1 MTIVFGNPWALLLL
15 LLIPL
20 SFRWMRRRPAGAV
33 AFAPARALGDAA
45 RGRGRWA
52 GPLPDVLRAVSFGL
66 LVLAL
71 AGPRSRAR
79 IVEETSEGIA
89 IVLAVDVSQS
99 MLAEDLRPRNRLG
112 AAKQTVA
119 RFIQGREHDR
129 IGLVA
134 FAAQAMTRVP
144 LTRDYA
150 ILAEAV
156 DGLESGGLGDGTAI
170 GDGLAA
176 AAARLRRAE
185 ERSKVVVLMSD
196 GASNRGDVD
205 PRQAAQAAAAL
216 GIRVYTIAMG
226 SDTVAR
232 VPVAITRVGVRYAL
246 AKTVVDEKLLSEIAR
261 TTNGRYYRARDTET
275 LRRIYADI
283 DRLERTPVRMR
294 RYHRTRD
301 WYLPFLLAGAALL
314 VVEMLFRATR
324 WGRVP

>member
-1 MTIVFGNPWALLLL
+1 MTIAFANPWALLLL

-20 SFRWMRRRPAGAV
+20 WAMWLRRAQPGAV
-33 AFAPARALGDAA
+33 AFARADAVA
-45 RGRGRWA
+45 EASRGRGRWA
-52 GPLPDVLRAVSFGL
+52 GAVPDVLRALSFAL

-71 AGPRSRAR
+71 AGPRTGAR
-79 IVEETSEGIA
+79 VVEQVSEGIA

-119 RFIQGREHDR
+119 RFIQGRDNDR

-134 FAAQAMTRVP
+134 FAAEAMTRVP
-144 LTRDYA
+144 LTRDYEV
-150 ILAEAV
+150 LAEAV
-156 DGLESGGLGDGTAI
+156 AGLQSGGLGEGTAI

-196 GASNRGDVD
+196 GANNRGDVD
-205 PRQAAQAAAAL
+205 PRQAARAASVL

-232 VPVAITRVGVRYAL
+232 IPVAMTRVGVRYAM
-246 AKTVVDEKLLSEIAR
+246 ARTTVDEKLLAEIA
-261 TTNGRYYRARDTET
+261 TTSGGRYFRAKDTDA
-275 LRRIYADI
+275 LRRIYAEI
-283 DRLERTPVRMR
+283 DRLERTPVRVR
-294 RYHRTRD
+294 RYVRYSD
-301 WYLPFLLAGAALL
+301 WYLPFLLAGAVML
-314 VVEMLFRATR
+314 VLEWLFRATR

>member
-1 MTIVFGNPWALLLL
+1 MSIGFAQPWALLLL
-15 LLIPL
+15 ALVPL
-20 SFRWMRRRPAGAV
+20 WAWSLRRRPPGALV
-33 AFAPARALGDAA
+33 SAPAHALEEAA
-45 RGRGRWA
+45 RGRGRRIGA
-52 GPLPDVLRAVSFGL
+52 LPDVLRAVCFAL
-66 LVLAL
+66 LVVAL

-79 IVEETSEGIA
+79 IVETTSEGIA

-99 MLAEDLRPRNRLG
+99 MLTEDLRPRNRLG

-134 FAAQAMTRVP
+134 FAAEAMTRVP
-144 LTRDYA
+144 LTRDYG

-156 DGLESGGLGDGTAI
+156 GGLESGGLGEGTAI

-185 ERSKVVVLMSD
+185 ERSRVVVLMSD

-232 VPVAITRVGVRYAL
+232 VPVAVTRVGVRYAL
-246 AKTVVDEKLLSEIAR
+246 AQTVVDERLLAEIAR
-261 TTNGRYYRARDTET
+261 TTDGRYYRARDTET

-283 DRLERTPVRMR
+283 DRLERTPVRVR
-294 RYHRTRD
+294 RYHQTRD

-314 VVEMLFRATR
+314 VTEWLLRATR

>member
-1 MTIVFGNPWALLLL
+1 VTAGFDNPWALALLL
-15 LLIPL
+15 ALPL
-20 SFRWMRRRPAGAV
+20 WTWWLRRARPGAV
-33 AFAPARALGDAA
+33 AFARAGAVAQAA
-45 RGRGRWA
+45 RGRGRWLGA
-52 GPLPDVLRAVSFGL
+52 APDVLRALSFAL

-71 AGPRSRAR
+71 AGPRTGAR
-79 IVEETSEGIA
+79 VVEEESEGIA

-119 RFIQGREHDR
+119 RFIQGRENDR

-134 FAAQAMTRVP
+134 FAAEAMTRVP

-150 ILAEAV
+150 VLTEAV
-156 DGLESGGLGDGTAI
+156 GGLQSGGLGEGTAI

-185 ERSKVVVLMSD
+185 ERSRVVVLMSD
-196 GASNRGDVD
+196 GANNRGEVD
-205 PRQAAQAAAAL
+205 PRQAARAAALL

-232 VPVAITRVGVRYAL
+232 IPVAMTRVGVRYGL
-246 AKTVVDEKLLSEIAR
+246 ARTTVDEKLLAEIA
-261 TTNGRYYRARDTET
+261 TVSGGRYFRARDTDA
-275 LRRIYADI
+275 LRRIWTEI
-283 DRLERTPVRMR
+283 DRLERTPVRTR
-294 RYHRTRD
+294 RYVRYTE
-301 WYLPFLLAGAALL
+301 WYLPFLLMGAAVL
-314 VVEMLFRATR
+314 VLEWLFRATR

>member
-1 MTIVFGNPWALLLL
+1 MSIGFANPWALLAL

-20 SFRWMRRRPAGAV
+20 WVRWMRGRPSGAV
-33 AFAPARALGDAA
+33 AFAPARALGEAA

-52 GPLPDVLRAVSFGL
+52 GPVPDVLRALAFAL
-66 LVLAL
+66 LVVAL
-71 AGPRSRAR
+71 AGPQLRAR

-134 FAAQAMTRVP
+134 FAAEAMTRVP
-144 LTRDYA
+144 LTRDYD

-156 DGLESGGLGDGTAI
+156 GTLESGGLGEGTAI

-176 AAARLRRAE
+176 AAARLRGAA
-185 ERSKVVVLMSD
+185 ERSRVVVLMSD
-196 GASNRGDVD
+196 GASNRGEVD
-205 PRQAAQAAAAL
+205 PRQAAAAAAVL

-232 VPVAITRVGVRYAL
+232 VPVAITRVGVRYAY
-246 AKTVVDEKLLSEIAR
+246 AKTTVDEKLLADIAQSTR
-261 TTNGRYYRARDTET
+261 GRYYRARDTES

-283 DRLERTPVRMR
+283 DRLERTPVRVR
-294 RYHRTRD
+294 RYHRTREG
-301 WYLPFLLAGAALL
+301 YLPFLLLGAALL
-314 VVEMLFRATR
+314 VAEWLFRATR

>member
-1 MTIVFGNPWALLLL
+1 MTVGFANPWALLLL

-20 SFRWMRRRPAGAV
+20 WMRWLRRHPGPAV

-45 RGRGRWA
+45 RGRGRWT
-52 GPLPDVLRAVSFGL
+52 GPVPDVLRALSFAL

-71 AGPRSRAR
+71 AGPRTGAR
-79 IVEETSEGIA
+79 VVEETAEGIA

-112 AAKQTVA
+112 AAKQTVT

-144 LTRDYA
+144 LTRDHEL
-150 ILAEAV
+150 LAEAV
-156 DGLESGGLGDGTAI
+156 GGLQSGGLGDGTAI

-176 AAARLRRAE
+176 AAARLRTAP
-185 ERSKVVVLMSD
+185 ERSRVVVLMSD

-205 PRQAAQAAAAL
+205 PMQAARAAQAL

-232 VPVAITRVGVRYAL
+232 IPVSITRTGVRYGL
-246 AKTVVDEKLLSEIAR
+246 ARTAVDERLLAQVATATR
-261 TTNGRYYRARDTET
+261 GRYYRARDTEA

-283 DRLERTPVRMR
+283 DRLERTPVQVR

-314 VVEMLFRATR
+314 VAEWLFRATR

>member
-1 MTIVFGNPWALLLL
+1 MSIGFAQPWALLLL
-15 LLIPL
+15 ALVPL
-20 SFRWMRRRPAGAV
+20 WAWSLRRRPPGALV
-33 AFAPARALGDAA
+33 SAPAHALEEAA
-45 RGRGRWA
+45 RGRGRRA
-52 GPLPDVLRAVSFGL
+52 GALPDLLRAACFAL
-66 LVLAL
+66 LVIAL

-79 IVEETSEGIA
+79 IVETTSEGIA

-134 FAAQAMTRVP
+134 FAAEAMTRVP
-144 LTRDYA
+144 LTRDYG

-156 DGLESGGLGDGTAI
+156 GGLESGGLGEGTAI

-196 GASNRGDVD
+196 GASNRGEVD

-232 VPVAITRVGVRYAL
+232 VPVAVTRVGVRYAL
-246 AKTVVDEKLLSEIAR
+246 AQTVVDERLLAEIAR
-261 TTNGRYYRARDTET
+261 TTDGRYYRARDTET

-283 DRLERTPVRMR
+283 DRLERTPVRVR

-314 VVEMLFRATR
+314 VAEWLLRATR

>member
-1 MTIVFGNPWALLLL
+1 MTFGFGNPWALLAL

-20 SFRWMRRRPAGAV
+20 WIRWLRRRPAGAV

-45 RGRGRWA
+45 RGRGRWT
-52 GPLPDVLRAVSFGL
+52 GPVPDVLRAAAFAL

-71 AGPRSRAR
+71 AGPRTGAR

-144 LTRDYA
+144 LTRDYDV
-150 ILAEAV
+150 LAEAV
-156 DGLESGGLGDGTAI
+156 GGLESGGLGDGTAI

-176 AAARLRRAE
+176 AAARLRTAP
-185 ERSKVVVLMSD
+185 ERSRVVVLMSD

-232 VPVAITRVGVRYAL
+232 VPVAWTRTGVRYAF
-246 AKTVVDEKLLSEIAR
+246 ARTTVDEKLLADVAQATR
-261 TTNGRYYRARDTET
+261 GRYYRARDTES

-283 DRLERTPVRMR
+283 DRLERTPVRVR

-314 VVEMLFRATR
+314 VAEWLFRATR

>member
-1 MTIVFGNPWALLLL
+1 MTAGFANPWALLLL
-15 LLIPL
+15 LLVPAWM
-20 SFRWMRRRPAGAV
+20 RWMRRRPPAAV
-33 AFAPARALGDAA
+33 AYAPARALGEAA
-45 RGRGRWA
+45 RGRGRRA
-52 GPLPDVLRAVSFGL
+52 GQIPDVLRGASFAL
-66 LVLAL
+66 LVVAL
-71 AGPRSRAR
+71 AGPRTGAR
-79 IVEETSEGIA
+79 VVEETSEGIA

-112 AAKQTVA
+112 AARQTVA

-129 IGLVA
+129 IGLVV

-144 LTRDYA
+144 LTHDYA
-150 ILAEAV
+150 VLAEAV
-156 DGLESGGLGDGTAI
+156 AGLESGTLGEGTAI

-185 ERSKVVVLMSD
+185 ERSRVIVLMSD
-196 GASNRGDVD
+196 GASNRGEVD
-205 PRQAAQAAAAL
+205 PRQAARAAAAL

-246 AKTVVDEKLLSEIAR
+246 AKTVVDEKLLADIAS
-261 TTNGRYYRARDTET
+261 TTRGRYYRARDTEA

-283 DRLERTPVRMR
+283 DRLERTPVRTR

-301 WYLPFLLAGAALL
+301 WYLPFLLAGSALL
-314 VVEMLFRATR
+314 VVEWLFRATR

>member
-1 MTIVFGNPWALLLL
+1 MSIGFANPWALLLL
-15 LLIPL
+15 LLVPP
-20 SFRWMRRRPAGAV
+20 WMRWLRRRSAGAV
-33 AFAPARALGDAA
+33 AFAPARVLGEAA
-45 RGRGRWA
+45 RGRGRWLGA
-52 GPLPDVLRAVSFGL
+52 VPDVLRAASFAT
-66 LVLAL
+66 LVVAL
-71 AGPRSRAR
+71 AGPQLRAR
-79 IVEETSEGIA
+79 VVEETAEGIA

-134 FAAQAMTRVP
+134 FAAEAMTRVP
-144 LTRDYA
+144 LTRDYG

-156 DGLESGGLGDGTAI
+156 GSLESGGLGEGTAI

-176 AAARLRRAE
+176 SAARLRNAP

-196 GASNRGDVD
+196 GASNRGEID
-205 PRQAAQAAAAL
+205 PKDAAQAAAAL

-232 VPVAITRVGVRYAL
+232 VPVAITRTGPRYAL
-246 AKTVVDEKLLSEIAR
+246 ARTVVDEKLLAEIAGVTR
-261 TTNGRYYRARDTET
+261 GRYYRARDTET

-283 DRLERTPVRMR
+283 DRLERTPVRVR

-301 WYLPFLLAGAALL
+301 GYLPFLLAGAALL
-314 VVEMLFRATR
+314 VAEWLFRATR

>member
-1 MTIVFGNPWALLLL
+1 MSIGFANPWALLLL
-15 LLIPL
+15 LLVPL
-20 SFRWMRRRPAGAV
+20 WLQSLRRRAPGAV
-33 AFAPARALGDAA
+33 AFAPARALGEAA

-52 GPLPDVLRAVSFGL
+52 GPIPDILRAMSFAL
-66 LVLAL
+66 LVVAL
-71 AGPRSRAR
+71 AGPQLRAR

-89 IVLAVDVSQS
+89 IILAVDVSQS

-144 LTRDYA
+144 LTRDYG
-150 ILAEAV
+150 ILSEAV
-156 DGLESGGLGDGTAI
+156 AGLESGGLGEGTAI

-176 AAARLRRAE
+176 SAARLRRAE

-196 GASNRGDVD
+196 GASNRGDID

-232 VPVAITRVGVRYAL
+232 VPVAITRVGVRYAY
-246 AKTVVDEKLLSEIAR
+246 AKTAVDEVLLADIAR
-261 TTNGRYYRARDTET
+261 TTQGRYYRARDTET

-283 DRLERTPVRMR
+283 DRLERTPVRVR

-314 VVEMLFRATR
+314 VAEMLFRATR

>member
-1 MTIVFGNPWALLLL
+1 MSLGFANPWALLLL

-20 SFRWMRRRPAGAV
+20 WMRWLRRSAPGAV
-33 AFAPARALGDAA
+33 AFAPARALGEAA

-52 GPLPDVLRAVSFGL
+52 GPVPDVLRALSFAL
-66 LVLAL
+66 LVVAL
-71 AGPRSRAR
+71 ARPQLRAR
-79 IVEETSEGIA
+79 IVEETAEGIA

-134 FAAQAMTRVP
+134 FAAEAMTRVP
-144 LTRDYA
+144 LTRDYG

-156 DGLESGGLGDGTAI
+156 GGLESGGLGEGTAI

-226 SDTVAR
+226 SDSVAR
-232 VPVAITRVGVRYAL
+232 VPVAITRIGVRYAF
-246 AKTVVDEKLLSEIAR
+246 ARTSVDEKLLADIAR

-275 LRRIYADI
+275 LRRIYGDI
-283 DRLERTPVRMR
+283 DRLERTPVRVR

-301 WYLPFLLAGAALL
+301 AYLPFLLLGAALL
-314 VVEMLFRATR
+314 VAEMLFRATR

>member
-1 MTIVFGNPWALLLL
+1 MTIGFASPWTLLLL

-20 SFRWMRRRPAGAV
+20 WMRWLRRRPSGAV
-33 AFAPARALGDAA
+33 AFAPARALGEAA
-45 RGRGRWA
+45 RGRGRWT
-52 GPLPDVLRAVSFGL
+52 GPVPDVLRGASFAL

-71 AGPRSRAR
+71 AGPRTGAR
-79 IVEETSEGIA
+79 VVEETSEGIA

-144 LTRDYA
+144 LTRDYG

-156 DGLESGGLGDGTAI
+156 GGLESGGLGDGTAI

-176 AAARLRRAE
+176 AAARLRGAA
-185 ERSKVVVLMSD
+185 ERSKVIVLMSD

-205 PRQAAQAAAAL
+205 PEQAARAAAAL

-232 VPVAITRVGVRYAL
+232 LPVAITRVGVRYAP
-246 AKTVVDEKLLSEIAR
+246 ARTVVDEKLLADIA
-261 TTNGRYYRARDTET
+261 TLTHGRYYRAKDTET

-283 DRLERTPVRMR
+283 DRLERTPVRVR

-314 VVEMLFRATR
+314 VAEWLFRATR

>member
-1 MTIVFGNPWALLLL
+1 MSIGFANPWALLLL

-20 SFRWMRRRPAGAV
+20 WLQWLRRRAPGAV
-33 AFAPARALGDAA
+33 AFAPARALGEAS

-52 GPLPDVLRAVSFGL
+52 GPIPDVLRAMSFAL
-66 LVLAL
+66 LVVAL
-71 AGPRSRAR
+71 AGPQLRAR

-89 IVLAVDVSQS
+89 IILAVDVSQS

-144 LTRDYA
+144 LTRDYG
-150 ILAEAV
+150 ILSEAV
-156 DGLESGGLGDGTAI
+156 AGLESGGLGEGTAI

-176 AAARLRRAE
+176 SAARLRRAE

-196 GASNRGDVD
+196 GASNRGDIN

-232 VPVAITRVGVRYAL
+232 VPVAITRVGVRYAY
-246 AKTVVDEKLLSEIAR
+246 AKTAVDEVLLADIAR
-261 TTNGRYYRARDTET
+261 TTKGRYYRARDTET
-275 LRRIYADI
+275 LRRIYTDI
-283 DRLERTPVRMR
+283 DRLERTPVRVR

-314 VVEMLFRATR
+314 VAEMLFRATR

>member
-1 MTIVFGNPWALLLL
+1 MTPGFTNPWALLLL
-15 LLIPL
+15 LLVPL
-20 SFRWMRRRPAGAV
+20 WGRWLRRRPSAAV
-33 AFAPARALGDAA
+33 SFAPARTLGEAA

-52 GPLPDVLRAVSFGL
+52 GPIPDVLRGLTFTL

-71 AGPRSRAR
+71 AGPRTGAR
-79 IVEETSEGIA
+79 IVEETAEGIA

-134 FAAQAMTRVP
+134 FAAEAMTRVP
-144 LTRDYA
+144 LTRDYG

-156 DGLESGGLGDGTAI
+156 NGLESGGLGDGTAI

-176 AAARLRRAE
+176 AAARLRKAD

-205 PRQAAQAAAAL
+205 PRQAAAAAAAL

-232 VPVAITRVGVRYAL
+232 VPVAITRVGVRYAF
-246 AKTVVDEKLLSEIAR
+246 ARTVVDEKLLADIAR
-261 TTNGRYYRARDTET
+261 ATQGRYYRAKDTEA

-283 DRLERTPVRMR
+283 DRLERTPVRTR

-314 VVEMLFRATR
+314 VAEWLFRATR

>member
-1 MTIVFGNPWALLLL
+1 MTIAFTNPWALLLL

-20 SFRWMRRRPAGAV
+20 WAMWLRRARPGAV
-33 AFAPARALGDAA
+33 AFARADAVA
-45 RGRGRWA
+45 DASRGRGRWA
-52 GPLPDVLRAVSFGL
+52 GAAPDVMRALSFAL

-71 AGPRSRAR
+71 AGPRTGAR
-79 IVEETSEGIA
+79 VVERESEGIA

-134 FAAQAMTRVP
+134 FAAEAMTRVP

-150 ILAEAV
+150 VLAEAV
-156 DGLESGGLGDGTAI
+156 SGLQSGGLGEGTAI

-176 AAARLRRAE
+176 AAARLRQAE
-185 ERSKVVVLMSD
+185 ERSRVVVLMSD
-196 GASNRGDVD
+196 GANNRGEID
-205 PRQAAQAAAAL
+205 PRQAARAAAVL

-232 VPVAITRVGVRYAL
+232 VPVAITRVGPRYAL
-246 AKTVVDEKLLSEIAR
+246 ARTVVDERLLADVAGQ
-261 TTNGRYYRARDTET
+261 TGGRYYRARDTDA

-283 DRLERTPVRMR
+283 DRLERTPVRTR
-294 RYHRTRD
+294 RYRRTRD
-301 WYLPFLLAGAALL
+301 WYLPFLLAGAAVL
-314 VVEMLFRATR
+314 VAEWLFRATR

>member
-1 MTIVFGNPWALLLL
+1 MTAGFANPWALALL

-20 SFRWMRRRPAGAV
+20 WAWWLRRAWPGAV
-33 AFAPARALGDAA
+33 AFARAGAVADAA
-45 RGRGRWA
+45 RGRGRWLGA
-52 GPLPDVLRAVSFGL
+52 VPDVLRALSFAL

-71 AGPRSRAR
+71 AGPRTGAR
-79 IVEETSEGIA
+79 VVEEQSEGIA
-89 IVLAVDVSQS
+89 IVVAVDVSQS

-134 FAAQAMTRVP
+134 FAAEAMTRVP

-150 ILAEAV
+150 VLADAV
-156 DGLESGGLGDGTAI
+156 AGLQSGGLGEGTAI

-176 AAARLRRAE
+176 AAARLRHAE

-196 GASNRGDVD
+196 GANNRGTVD
-205 PRQAAQAAAAL
+205 PRQAARAASVL

-232 VPVAITRVGVRYAL
+232 IPVALTRVGVRYGL
-246 AKTVVDEKLLSEIAR
+246 ARTTVDEKLLAEIA
-261 TTNGRYYRARDTET
+261 TVSGGRYFRARDTDA
-275 LRRIYADI
+275 LRRIYAEI
-283 DRLERTPVRMR
+283 DRLERTPVRAR
-294 RYHRTRD
+294 RYVRYTE
-301 WYLPFLLAGAALL
+301 WYLPFLLLGSAVL
-314 VVEMLFRATR
+314 VLEWLFRATR

>member
-1 MTIVFGNPWALLLL
+1 MSIGFAQPWALLLL
-15 LLIPL
+15 ALVPL
-20 SFRWMRRRPAGAV
+20 WAWSLRRRPPGALV
-33 AFAPARALGDAA
+33 SAPAHALEEAA
-45 RGRGRWA
+45 GGRGRRIGA
-52 GPLPDVLRAVSFGL
+52 LPDILRAACFAL
-66 LVLAL
+66 LVVAL

-79 IVEETSEGIA
+79 IEEATSEGIA

-134 FAAQAMTRVP
+134 FAAEAMTRVP
-144 LTRDYA
+144 LTRDYG

-156 DGLESGGLGDGTAI
+156 GGLESGRLGEGTAI

-185 ERSKVVVLMSD
+185 ERSRVVVLMSD
-196 GASNRGDVD
+196 GASNRGEVD

-232 VPVAITRVGVRYAL
+232 VPVAVTRVGVRYAL
-246 AKTVVDEKLLSEIAR
+246 AQTVVDERLLAEIAR
-261 TTNGRYYRARDTET
+261 TTDGRYYRARDTET

-283 DRLERTPVRMR
+283 DRLERTPVRVR
-294 RYHRTRD
+294 RYHQTRD

-314 VVEMLFRATR
+314 VAEWLLRATR